1 MGAVGSH
8 PWRDFERVHDVQAGD
23 VELDSF
29 VWLAGYRTDRVLH
42 LQREAQPGAG
52 AAAGCQAEKLATSS
66 HSIGPLRA
74 ARRAFLFY
82 SRAMDE

>member
-1 MGAVGSH
+1 MGAAHSD
-8 PWRDFERVHDVQAGD
+8 PRRDLERLYDVQVGHL
-23 VELDSF
+23 ELDPAGG
-29 VWLAGYRTDRVLH
+29 LAGHWIGRVLH